1 MTLVDRSGNREGE
14 QRRRVATGP
23 GERLAGT
30 REVRQM
36 GVSVIHHPCTGIRVD
51 GNGDGV
57 VESPGGKAPAAGNG
71 LAGAIEHAD
80 TIPGKTR
87 IGLVGNPRV
96 AIRIHRKAIR
106 GAQPETGDS
115 LRQQRIPQGGKQG
128 SSVEVTC
135 HPNIAR
141 AVNPKARWRS
151 HPAAGVI
158 HKQRPVGWR
167 RREHRAKGGVAG

>member
-23 GERLAGT
+23 GERVAGT

-57 VESPGGKAPAAGNG
+57 VDSPGGKAPAAGNG
-71 LAGAIEHAD
+71 LAGTIEHAE

-87 IGLVGNPRV
+87 IGLADTPDPTKTSCYPDV
-96 AIRIHRKAIR
+96 
-106 GAQPETGDS
+106 
-115 LRQQRIPQGGKQG
+115 GKQI
-128 SSVEVTC
+128 TTL
-135 HPNIAR
+135 
-141 AVNPKARWRS
+141 PKRLTRS
-151 HPAAGVI
+151 
-158 HKQRPVGWR
+158 R
-167 RREHRAKGGVAG
+167 